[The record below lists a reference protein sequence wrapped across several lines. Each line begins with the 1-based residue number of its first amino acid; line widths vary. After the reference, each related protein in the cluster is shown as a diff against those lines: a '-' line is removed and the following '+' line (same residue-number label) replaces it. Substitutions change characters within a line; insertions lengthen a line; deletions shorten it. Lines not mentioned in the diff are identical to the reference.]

1 MVVKAAN
8 DAPDFEAVQTQAP
21 SSPDSRDL
29 ANYEDYIRR
38 ELPRLVRSN
47 IEEVVRR
54 ETQPLEA
61 ALVGSLVGIIQDC
74 QDRVFRAYRETQGVD
89 PEMVDQA
96 ISSPPS
102 NPSSPQMPQVTW
114 AEDWGANRLP
124 FQSNFLD
131 AAFEAP
137 VRTEQPAPD
146 LGELGKAEQPRQEVF
161 SDSGYASEPR
171 CSCQGPCT
179 CLNSGFNA
187 RIQDSIADAP
197 PPQNNRFLWN
207 ESVPYPQWH
216 QVDSTEDEADWWM
229 NI

>member
-1 MVVKAAN
+1 MKAAN
-8 DAPDFEAVQTQAP
+8 DVPDFEAIQTQAP

-29 ANYEDYIRR
+29 ADYEDYIRR

-89 PEMVDQA
+89 PEMATQA
-96 ISSPPS
+96 ILPPS
-102 NPSSPQMPQVTW
+102 NTTSPSMPRVTW
-114 AEDWGANRLP
+114 AEDWATNRLP
-124 FQSNFLD
+124 SQSNFLD

-137 VRTEQPAPD
+137 LRTEQPAPD
-146 LGELGKAEQPRQEVF
+146 LLRLGQAEQPRQEVF
-161 SDSGYASEPR
+161 SDSGYTSEP
-171 CSCQGPCT
+171 CCNCQGPCS
-179 CLNSGFNA
+179 CLNSGLDA
-187 RIQDSIADAP
+187 RIQDNISDA
-197 PPQNNRFLWN
+197 PQNNRFLWN
-207 ESVPYPQWH
+207 ESVPYPPWH